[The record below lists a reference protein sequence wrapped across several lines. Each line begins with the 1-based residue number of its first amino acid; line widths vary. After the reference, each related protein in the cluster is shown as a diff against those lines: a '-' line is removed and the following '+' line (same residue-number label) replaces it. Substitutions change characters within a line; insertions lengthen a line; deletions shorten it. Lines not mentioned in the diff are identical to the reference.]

1 MYRESSVLYVLGT
14 ELNKI
19 ERNGVDSF
27 QKEKEL
33 LLFSISFYVQVEEE
47 EYSVGV
53 HLSVGTTRRR
63 AGDAQRSP
71 VAHTH
76 KPSGSFL
83 LLFFL
88 FFFFLCTFSFF
99 FVEIIICWGTVRM
112 LQRTLLLWGFHVFPG
127 KR

>member
-1 MYRESSVLYVLGT
+1 MYREFSVLYVVGT

-19 ERNGVDSF
+19 ERKGLIAFKKRKRVTIILS
-27 QKEKEL
+27 L
-33 LLFSISFYVQVEEE
+33 SLFLCASRRRP

-76 KPSGSFL
+76 THKPSASFL
-83 LLFFL
+83 PSFF
-88 FFFFLCTFSFF
+88 FF
-99 FVEIIICWGTVRM
+99 FVEIIICWRTVRM
-112 LQRTLLLWGFHVFPG
+112 LQRARLLLWGFHVFPG